1 MVKLSLRRI
10 KIKEVILMIRSFNSR
25 PEGKNDR
32 GGRWYPSE
40 TEECSCCKNI
50 RKPSRAYPS
59 SLWKHCTSK
68 AHYLNLCEKLGEEPV
83 DLPTKVKRK
92 PVEEMIGY
100 KAVYISSLNDNM
112 FSSIYQ
118 VINDNNFE
126 WKVGEWRKEKVDT
139 KSMYYGENPTSG
151 LWYFGE
157 IVDAL
162 MFARKNLD
170 CADYFAIF
178 RCRCRYYRKVE
189 SKRYKSKYI
198 CSMLKMEQEIYRAR
212 VVDTYKYSV
221 EELEELIKGGVAN
234 G

>member
-1 MVKLSLRRI
+1 MV
-10 KIKEVILMIRSFNSR
+10 RSFNSR
-25 PEGKNDR
+25 PDGKNDR

-50 RKPSRAYPS
+50 RRPSRAYPS

-68 AHYLNLCEKLGEEPV
+68 AHYLNLCAKLGEEPV
-83 DLPTKVKRK
+83 GLPVKTKRK
-92 PVEEMIGY
+92 VEEMVGY
-100 KAVYISSLNDNM
+100 KAVFISNLDDKQF
-112 FSSIYQ
+112 FSIHS
-118 VINDNNFE
+118 VINDNCFE
-126 WKVGEWRKEKVDT
+126 WKPGEWRKEKVDT